1 MDVGTV
7 VHEFIEKNFLVKR
20 GAAGVGRDESL
31 LDSGLID
38 SLAIFMLVS
47 FLEEQFRVTIEDED
61 IVPGNF
67 ETINQ
72 IVAFVT
78 RKQAS

>member
-7 VHEFIEKNFLVKR
+7 VYEFIEKNFLVKR
-20 GAAGVGRDESL
+20 DAAGVGRDESL
-31 LDSGLID
+31 LESGLID

-47 FLEEQFRVTIEDED
+47 FLEKQFGVNIADED